1 MCPYMGGIGGRGRID
16 LKLFS
21 LAASAN
27 IINST
32 KIQLSSFIIRLY
44 AKKKLKLAQCALERN
59 CFLVPYR
66 QCGW

>member
-21 LAASAN
+21 LTASAN

-44 AKKKLKLAQCALERN
+44 AKKN
-59 CFLVPYR
+59 
-66 QCGW
+66 